1 MEEEDDHEMM
11 RIARY
16 CTSVLISGRTIPA
29 DVLLLIP
36 LGDFLHVAGLDRK
49 REKRRR

>member
-1 MEEEDDHEMM
+1 MTREMM

-29 DVLLLIP
+29 DVRFLILCGFTYRQP
-36 LGDFLHVAGLDRK
+36 
-49 REKRRR
+49 